1 MVAET
6 GIAPASRAYETRERA
21 AAPLR
26 VRIVPGQVAVGQG
39 TARKLTRPFSCA
51 CSALAT
57 ALSRDARGWPRV
69 PA

>member
-6 GIAPASRAYETRERA
+6 GIAPASRAHEARERA

-26 VRIVPGQVAVGQG
+26 VRIVPRQVAAGRG
-39 TARKLTRPFSCA
+39 TARKLTRSFSCA
-51 CSALAT
+51 CSALT
-57 ALSRDARGWPRV
+57 AYLSHDVRGWPRV